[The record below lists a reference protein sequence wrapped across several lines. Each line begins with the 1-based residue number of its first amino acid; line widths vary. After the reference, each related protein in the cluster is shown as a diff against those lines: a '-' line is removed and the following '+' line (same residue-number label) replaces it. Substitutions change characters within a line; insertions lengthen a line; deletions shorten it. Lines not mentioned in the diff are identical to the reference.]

1 MPSHGKEAPLWFWV
15 VSRKCGRAVIIFSP
29 LIRPN
34 LNKSVL
40 TEDKMPAL
48 EKFYVPDK
56 LRFKGPADTCSYYK
70 SGDYARSGV

>member
-48 EKFYVPDK
+48 EKFYVPN
-56 LRFKGPADTCSYYK
+56 
-70 SGDYARSGV
+70 

>member
-1 MPSHGKEAPLWFWV
+1 MPTNEREAPLWFWV

-34 LNKSVL
+34 LTKSVL

-48 EKFYVPDK
+48 EKFYVLDNLM
-56 LRFKGPADTCSYYK
+56 LRFKGRAFITD
-70 SGDYARSGV
+70 V